1 MRAVTAHHRNDQIET
16 LVMRF
21 FQGAG
26 LAGSRGIPAEG
37 GQILRPL
44 LEVTRHELEAVAR
57 QRKLTWFEDPSN
69 AESRYLRNRIR
80 HELIPSLHEIFPGF
94 EESLLR
100 AREDAEDIW
109 SALTRG
115 QKGDGVRLLREAQ
128 EGDFSYE
135 GWLRSS
141 PWHQKEA
148 LYRLWSG
155 HAKRNKRGMK
165 LTGTLR
171 IPHAQIREA
180 REQLKR
186 RSRDLR
192 FETPWG
198 IMSGDGE
205 RVKMGNILASPEEK
219 GYVIHIEDQRP
230 FSLSGDGDSLY
241 SIEESL
247 NDEATSS
254 TKKKGVVT
262 FYGYPPFT
270 LRTELPGDAFPRKRG
285 KAKPSAVLCDSLGRL
300 VLRITWDLSHQ
311 RIICQSNPSLQPEGP
326 RYQIREKR
334 TYGQQRKP
342 AQQR

>member
-1 MRAVTAHHRNDQIET
+1 MSVDKLINHLEEFFAPQAEEGLSLLASVSGGLDSTVLLELLWLWQERSSLPLKLKAFHYTHNIRPGTQGRAEAQGVAAFCGQRGIPLIQEGAAEGEILSYSQEENLSLEEAARLFRYRALKESLVKEELSMRAVTAHHRNDQIET

-180 REQLKR
+180 R
-186 RSRDLR
+186 
-192 FETPWG
+192 
-198 IMSGDGE
+198 
-205 RVKMGNILASPEEK
+205 
-219 GYVIHIEDQRP
+219 
-230 FSLSGDGDSLY
+230 
-241 SIEESL
+241 
-247 NDEATSS
+247 
-254 TKKKGVVT
+254 
-262 FYGYPPFT
+262 
-270 LRTELPGDAFPRKRG
+270 
-285 KAKPSAVLCDSLGRL
+285 
-300 VLRITWDLSHQ
+300 
-311 RIICQSNPSLQPEGP
+311 
-326 RYQIREKR
+326 
-334 TYGQQRKP
+334 
-342 AQQR
+342 